1 MKAHA
6 SVAFTFAALLSACGT
21 GKSGGE
27 YGNAVA
33 TSPSPKE
40 LLATIN
46 AAYSTNGLQA
56 RRDWGGKR
64 VTVGGAFFS
73 AGRNADGS
81 TSVLV
86 SPGDTPPTLGELN
99 VGKKQDDFVAKLEKG
114 NEVVMTCTV
123 DPKTERFTTTFLDCV
138 SVGV

>member
-1 MKAHA
+1 MKMY
-6 SVAFTFAALLSACGT
+6 ALLGLVLAAFLAACG
-21 GKSGGE
+21 SNSSEGE
-27 YGNAVA
+27 QGNAA
-33 TSPSPKE
+33 APAPSPKE

-46 AAYSTNGLQA
+46 AAYSGNGIQA
-56 RRDWGGKR
+56 RREWGGKR

-114 NEVVMTCTV
+114 KEVVMTCTV

-138 SVGV
+138 PVGV